1 MSVHGTGPNSPPADH
16 RPLRR
21 RSNSFRAVLAGS
33 FGNVMEQYDNLVY
46 AYSAVTIGQLFFP
59 ASSELAGTLYSFA
72 VFGVGFLIRPLG
84 AVTFGYFGDR
94 FGRRTTLVV
103 GVMMMGVAT
112 TLIGLLPTYESIGA
126 AATVLLV
133 LMRVVQGFSVAGEW
147 AGSTALLVE
156 YAGSARRGFVGS
168 FNQVSTAAGF
178 LLAAAVV
185 ALNNTLF
192 SAGEVAAWA
201 WRLPFLLSAV
211 TAVAAVWLRLGLS
224 ETPAFTQ
231 QQNLGAT
238 VKNPL
243 VTSVRTEFPAIV
255 RGFAFTVLW
264 TVAYFFFLT
273 YLPTY
278 LTSVAGIDAAT
289 ARTSNLVSLVI
300 LCMLIAGFGVLSDRI
315 GRKPLLLAST
325 VGFLVLSW
333 PVLQLFDM
341 GTAAGVY
348 AGQLIIVVLL
358 AMFSGPAPAALA
370 ELFPTTLRYSTMS
383 IGYNFSVMAFG
394 GTAPFVATGLISLTG
409 NTSAPFLL
417 PIGAAVITLLALLTM
432 RETAHEELS

>member
-1 MSVHGTGPNSPPADH
+1 MSVPRTGAGSPTTAQ
-16 RPLRR
+16 RLAGSGR
-21 RSNSFRAVLAGS
+21 SFRAVLAGS

-59 ASSELAGTLYSFA
+59 ASSALAGTLYSFA

-84 AVTFGYFGDR
+84 AITFGYFGDR

-112 TLIGLLPTYESIGA
+112 TVIGLLPTYESIGA
-126 AATVLLV
+126 GATVLLV
-133 LMRVVQGFSVAGEW
+133 LMRVLQGFSVAGEW

-156 YAGSARRGFVGS
+156 YAPPARRGFVGS

-185 ALNNTLF
+185 ALNSALF
-192 SAGEVAAWA
+192 SPDEVTAWA
-201 WRLPFLLSAV
+201 WRIPFLLGAV
-211 TAVAAVWLRLGLS
+211 TAVTAVWLRLGLS
-224 ETPAFTQ
+224 ETPAFAEEQ
-231 QQNLGAT
+231 RRGRT
-238 VKNPL
+238 VRNPL
-243 VTSVRTEFPAIV
+243 ATSMRTQFPAIV

-278 LTSVAGIDAAT
+278 LTSVAGFDAGT
-289 ARTSNLVSLVI
+289 ARTSNLVALAV
-300 LCMLIAGFGVLSDRI
+300 LCVLIAGFGILSDRI

-333 PVLQLFDM
+333 PVLLLIHT
-341 GTAAGVY
+341 GTAAGLVV
-348 AGQLIIVVLL
+348 GQVIIAVLL
-358 AMFSGPAPAALA
+358 AMFSGPGPAALA
-370 ELFPTTLRYSTMS
+370 EMFPTAVRYSTMS

-394 GTAPFVATGLISLTG
+394 GTAPFIATGLIGMTG

-417 PIGAAVITLLALLTM
+417 PIGAAVITLLALVTM
-432 RETAHEELS
+432 RESAHAELY